1 MRIVSSNQAIFLIIA
16 YRVFMLLILN
26 FFSAIDKFTVEKDKV
41 SYLLYLS
48 WFIRNNIA
56 ITISKWIVVVA
67 FIL

>member
-26 FFSAIDKFTVEKDKV
+26 FFSAIDKFTIEKDKV

-56 ITISKWIVVVA
+56 ITISKWIVVVV

>member
-16 YRVFMLLILN
+16 YRVFTLLILN

-56 ITISKWIVVVA
+56 ITISKWIVVVV

>member
-16 YRVFMLLILN
+16 YRVFTLLILN

>member
-48 WFIRNNIA
+48 
-56 ITISKWIVVVA
+56 
-67 FIL
+67 

>member
-56 ITISKWIVVVA
+56 ITISKWIVVVV

>member
-16 YRVFMLLILN
+16 YRVFTLLILN
-26 FFSAIDKFTVEKDKV
+26 FFSAIDKFTIEKDKV

-56 ITISKWIVVVA
+56 ITISKWIVVVV